1 MKNLQDIIQEKLQIG
16 SKSKISQYKY
26 HPKNKEELLDLL
38 TKLLKERGK
47 NADLNDIDTS
57 KITDMSFLFTFDRR
71 SFNGNISQWD
81 VSNVT
86 DMRWMFTDSS
96 FNGDIS
102 QWDVSNVKNMEDIF
116 DNCPLRKNPPK
127 WYKD

>member
-26 HPKNKEELLDLL
+26 HPKDKKELLDLL
-38 TKLLKERGK
+38 TKLLKERGE

-102 QWDVSNVKNMEDIF
+102 QWDVSNVENMEDIF